1 MRAGKQLLF
10 LRRHKRHSRT
20 YYEGVRG
27 LLLGLMAIHIAT
39 PVWAVNDAYLPF
51 VESLQAAQERA
62 YVQAAPRG
70 QDEDIRDLP
79 QPLEVTISAGV
90 VRQESRLEKMAEA
103 KSGPLSLEET
113 QQSQVLHSDL
123 MQFGYDIFDRVH
135 RNVAPVA
142 GIPVPT
148 NYRIGPGDNIIVQLF
163 GKRNVEYK
171 LVVTRD
177 GNILVPEYGP
187 VKVAGITFD
196 EAEHLIS
203 EGFERRVIGA
213 RVVVTMGQ
221 LRSLQIRLAGDVVQ
235 PGVFMI
241 GGLSTMIDALLA
253 SGGVRSTGSLRRI
266 ELIRGGK
273 RIAQLDL
280 YDLLLRGKIAD
291 ELYLAHNDTIFVPPI
306 GPIVYVGG
314 DVQRPAI
321 YELRGEQTVADVIG
335 MSGGLLPTASLKN
348 SHIERIQS
356 VGNRTLL
363 DFSSVEATDDKAIL
377 ATKVRTG
384 DLLRVLPLEDELADV
399 VLLSG
404 HVKRPGGYQYRSGM
418 RVSDVVSSVDLLLPG
433 ADVDFLLIKR
443 ESPKTLRIEMLYVNL
458 LDVLSSPG
466 VPADLLLQSRDQLF
480 AFNLADDRENAVANI
495 VVKLDVQATQS
506 RPARVVEVRGATR
519 FNGRLP
525 LQDGARL
532 VDIAHMA
539 GGLLPGAEL
548 YYGILARTQYPGT
561 EIKVMSFN
569 LAAAIAKPNSIANL
583 VVEPGDRLYFFDE
596 EGNRSEL
603 MSDEIK
609 RLRQQASF
617 GADERLVVVQGEV
630 LNSGTYPLV
639 EGMRASDLLCAARGL
654 SHKAY
659 GVSAELSR
667 VVHHAQSDNTIQHI
681 ALDSGRLLKICGQYR
696 YQSSIVNV
704 SEAPVVI
711 DDTSDPILQP
721 LDQLTFTEK
730 SGWVEQATVTLAGE
744 VGRPGV
750 YAINRGETLCEVL
763 LRANG
768 LTPDAYSFG
777 AQFSRRSV
785 RAIQQETLDELHDQL
800 DDLMIELSLSQ
811 GYNKEQK
818 APAEWGGKQDYL
830 KAIRQLEKAT
840 ANGRMVIN
848 LKKVIVC
855 KKRDKLVLEDGD
867 VLTVPSV
874 PDYVQVAGQVY
885 VPTSHFYDEDR
896 DIGDYVDMSGG
907 HTVLGRLK
915 DTYVIQANGEVLNYR
930 GSRTSSRIT
939 RKFVMPG
946 ARIYVPLDVDR
957 MNTTER
963 AQSWVDIL
971 VRSAILAGLVL

>member
-1 MRAGKQLLF
+1 
-10 LRRHKRHSRT
+10 
-20 YYEGVRG
+20 
-27 LLLGLMAIHIAT
+27 
-39 PVWAVNDAYLPF
+39 
-51 VESLQAAQERA
+51 
-62 YVQAAPRG
+62 
-70 QDEDIRDLP
+70 
-79 QPLEVTISAGV
+79 
-90 VRQESRLEKMAEA
+90 
-103 KSGPLSLEET
+103 
-113 QQSQVLHSDL
+113 
-123 MQFGYDIFDRVH
+123 
-135 RNVAPVA
+135 
-142 GIPVPT
+142 
-148 NYRIGPGDNIIVQLF
+148 
-163 GKRNVEYK
+163 
-171 LVVTRD
+171 
-177 GNILVPEYGP
+177 
-187 VKVAGITFD
+187 
-196 EAEHLIS
+196 
-203 EGFERRVIGA
+203 
-213 RVVVTMGQ
+213 
-221 LRSLQIRLAGDVVQ
+221 
-235 PGVFMI
+235 
-241 GGLSTMIDALLA
+241 
-253 SGGVRSTGSLRRI
+253 
-266 ELIRGGK
+266 
-273 RIAQLDL
+273 
-280 YDLLLRGKIAD
+280 
-291 ELYLAHNDTIFVPPI
+291 
-306 GPIVYVGG
+306 
-314 DVQRPAI
+314 
-321 YELRGEQTVADVIG
+321 
-335 MSGGLLPTASLKN
+335 
-348 SHIERIQS
+348 
-356 VGNRTLL
+356 
-363 DFSSVEATDDKAIL
+363 
-377 ATKVRTG
+377 
-384 DLLRVLPLEDELADV
+384 
-399 VLLSG
+399 
-404 HVKRPGGYQYRSGM
+404 
-418 RVSDVVSSVDLLLPG
+418 
-433 ADVDFLLIKR
+433 
-443 ESPKTLRIEMLYVNL
+443 
-458 LDVLSSPG
+458 
-466 VPADLLLQSRDQLF
+466 
-480 AFNLADDRENAVANI
+480 
-495 VVKLDVQATQS
+495 
-506 RPARVVEVRGATR
+506 
-519 FNGRLP
+519 
-525 LQDGARL
+525 
-532 VDIAHMA
+532 
-539 GGLLPGAEL
+539 
-548 YYGILARTQYPGT
+548 
-561 EIKVMSFN
+561 
-569 LAAAIAKPNSIANL
+569 
-583 VVEPGDRLYFFDE
+583 
-596 EGNRSEL
+596 
-603 MSDEIK
+603 
-609 RLRQQASF
+609 
-617 GADERLVVVQGEV
+617 
-630 LNSGTYPLV
+630 
-639 EGMRASDLLCAARGL
+639 MRASDLLCAARGL